1 MKLING
7 FETVKLVEQHL
18 NVQITIVG
26 DVSYNYK
33 KIYCGD
39 NNDMK
44 IYLFYINNHYHVI
57 NSMPAFFK
65 AWRYCTKC
73 EKVYHCNLDPC
84 NEICKFCK
92 IPSCKK
98 EGFFKCDWCKL
109 GCKNN
114 NCLSIHQI
122 NFCSKQK
129 KCTDCGRFYKKNH
142 ICNGRVVTI
151 AKLLLMLLINVIF
164 SHMKTTY

>member
-1 MKLING
+1 
-7 FETVKLVEQHL
+7 
-18 NVQITIVG
+18 
-26 DVSYNYK
+26 
-33 KIYCGD
+33 
-39 NNDMK
+39 MK

-65 AWRYCTKC
+65 ARRYCTKC
-73 EKVYHCNLDPC
+73 EKVYHCNLDQHPC
-84 NEICKFCK
+84 NEICKICK

-98 EGFFKCDWCKL
+98 EGFFKCDLCKL